1 MCGGPLGYG
10 IGTIICVAV
19 LTPIFA
25 GIIHADINAC
35 NTTALFSLIPILVK
49 IKSAPQKSLKQ

>member
-1 MCGGPLGYG
+1 MCGEMLGYG

-19 LTPIFA
+19 FTPIFA
-25 GIIHADINAC
+25 GVIHADINAC
-35 NTTALFSLIPILVK
+35 HTTALFTLILILVK